1 MKLYEG
7 SPWKSTYNITS
18 DDPIPSI
25 CLSSFCMYRLIY
37 ASHARDDHQQDLP
50 GILDWSRTH
59 NPGLGITGV
68 LCLLDGTYMQCL
80 EGEEADVMALFD
92 SIRQDTRHHGATILD
107 RRAIPRR
114 AYPSWSMAVLEWDA
128 RTRSIF
134 RSFSPGAHLDLY
146 ASDPST
152 AAPLVRALTR
162 SSDWNF
168 VP

>member
-1 MKLYEG
+1 
-7 SPWKSTYNITS
+7 
-18 DDPIPSI
+18 
-25 CLSSFCMYRLIY
+25 
-37 ASHARDDHQQDLP
+37 
-50 GILDWSRTH
+50 
-59 NPGLGITGV
+59 
-68 LCLLDGTYMQCL
+68 MQCL
-80 EGEEADVMALFD
+80 EGEEADVTALFD
-92 SIRQDTRHHGATILD
+92 SIRQATRHHGATVLD

-134 RSFSPGAHLDLY
+134 RSFSPGTHLDLY